1 MRTIDKQE
9 SVDDK
14 KCDTIKEENVI
25 V

>member
-1 MRTIDKQE
+1 MKTIDKQE